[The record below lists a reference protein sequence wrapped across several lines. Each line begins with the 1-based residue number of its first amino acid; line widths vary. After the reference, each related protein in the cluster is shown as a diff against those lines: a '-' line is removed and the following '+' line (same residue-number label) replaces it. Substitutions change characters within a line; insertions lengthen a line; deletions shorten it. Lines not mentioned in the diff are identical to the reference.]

1 MSTLSVPLSSTLLEF
16 IDEMIRKGVGSNKAE
31 IVRRALIR
39 FAEDQAV
46 EMVLRSEEELRNGKI
61 LRGDLKKIAKRL
73 P

>member
-1 MSTLSVPLSSTLLEF
+1 MSTLSVPLSNTLLEF

-31 IVRRALIR
+31 VVRRALIR
-39 FAEDQAV
+39 FAEDQAI